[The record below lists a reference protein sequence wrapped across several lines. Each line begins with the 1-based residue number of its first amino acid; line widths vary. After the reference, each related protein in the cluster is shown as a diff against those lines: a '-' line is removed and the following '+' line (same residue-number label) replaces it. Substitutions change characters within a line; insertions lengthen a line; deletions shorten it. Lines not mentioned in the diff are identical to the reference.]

1 MVSSGLKQFKKT
13 AAGERHHFKEQK
25 KWLLTKLAQSEV
37 KDLKREEKVKAMVK
51 GPEKFLEDA
60 FNAAD
65 KRWQNFAIKI
75 FQYISGIFRPVKNI
89 FQSEQ
94 PFIQRGVQ
102 RTVGIL

>member
-1 MVSSGLKQFKKT
+1 M
-13 AAGERHHFKEQK
+13 
-25 KWLLTKLAQSEV
+25 
-37 KDLKREEKVKAMVK
+37 KREEKVKAMVK

-65 KRWQNFAIKI
+65 KRWQNFTIKM
-75 FQYISGIFRPVKNI
+75 YMLGIFGPVKNI
-89 FQSEQ
+89 FQCEQ